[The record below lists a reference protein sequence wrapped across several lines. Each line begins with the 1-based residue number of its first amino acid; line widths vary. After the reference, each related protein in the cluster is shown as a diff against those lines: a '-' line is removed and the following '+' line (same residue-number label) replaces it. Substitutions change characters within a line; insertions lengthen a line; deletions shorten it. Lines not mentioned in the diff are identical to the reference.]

1 MFYGILCTFAAYVLW
16 GLFPFYFHALADIGA
31 LEILS
36 HRVVWSLLFI
46 LLVILFMRRTAWL
59 KTALQTPK
67 IMLIFTASALLVG
80 ANWGTYVYAIV
91 TDRTIE
97 ASLGY
102 FINPLVS
109 ILLSAVF
116 LREKLRWAQ
125 KIAVGLAAAGVLWI
139 TWVKGVPPFLGLAL
153 AFTFGVYGLIRKVAP
168 LGSVEGLTLESLI
181 LTPLALG
188 WLCYLGS
195 TGELAFFEVPLST
208 ELLLV
213 AAGPITAIPLL
224 LFASGVRSIPYST
237 SAIIQYVSPSMVF
250 LIGVFAFSEP
260 FTIEML
266 IGFLFIWSAVA
277 LFLGE
282 TVLVQRR
289 LRLAARKRAEEV

>member
-36 HRVVWSLLFI
+36 HRVVWSLLVI
-46 LLVILFMRRTAWL
+46 RLVILFMRRTAWL